1 MHIPVLLKEA
11 IKTLDPKSG
20 EFFIDGTFGGGG
32 HAKAILEKIGARGK
46 LLGIDW
52 NKKAIERDQLP
63 NVILVQDN
71 FAHLS

>member
-32 HAKAILEKIGARGK
+32 HAAAILEKIGP
-46 LLGIDW
+46 LGESFWRLIGTQ
-52 NKKAIERDQLP
+52 KR
-63 NVILVQDN
+63 
-71 FAHLS
+71 